1 METPE
6 EIEKQFRQER
16 KDDINY
22 ALNESNALSLLT
34 AMYIELP
41 IVQQGELNSE
51 VLALFKKYDKYRNA
65 ENREK
70 NAQFK
75 RRIYGGERYTP

>member
-6 EIEKQFRQER
+6 EVERQFIKER
-16 KDDINY
+16 ENDIISSIRDSKP
-22 ALNESNALSLLT
+22 LLLLT
-34 AMYIELP
+34 AMFPELP
-41 IVQQGELNSE
+41 IVQQEELSSE
-51 VLALFKKYDKYRNA
+51 VFALYKKYDKYRSA

-70 NAQFK
+70 NAQIK